1 LKHANLGAHWHNHRL
16 PSSTQAHLEEN
27 RVVCKTGRAPSA
39 WSPRGRLLSDDGQL
53 LSDACLAALAVCV
66 IHVAVR
72 ADVPWPGR
80 VAVDAPS
87 EIHVLVR
94 PVVLDRPFSTSS
106 TVIFRLQESHCVHL
120 GLQHSLHQALW
131 LALVRFFHIPS
142 EYAAFGR
149 RCRCTSPILPRAALT
164 LERNSPSYKVSRVL
178 FAETSALASATSV
191 LAEDMPPTQCHN

>member
-1 LKHANLGAHWHNHRL
+1 LKHANLGAHWHNHRV

-131 LALVRFFHIPS
+131 CASFRNFSASTRHATHPMSQLMWRKNLSKQKLSRKDGI
-142 EYAAFGR
+142 YIR
-149 RCRCTSPILPRAALT
+149 YLT
-164 LERNSPSYKVSRVL
+164 YIMHHTTYNIQHTTYNIQH
-178 FAETSALASATSV
+178 TT
-191 LAEDMPPTQCHN
+191 